1 MRTPP
6 HHARLNRI
14 SIASAVVALAM
25 SGSVA
30 LSPLASAQDST
41 PPASPVASP
50 QATAVVA
57 QNPATVTALMSSEFK
72 QFPAVPMTVRLLRIT
87 IAPGAIVPMHTHPG
101 PEFDRVESGV
111 LTAKSTGDAQTFV
124 GGSKDATTLSSNS
137 ADLQQGDWILF
148 PAGTGMELTNSGTEN
163 AVLLSAVILPVGTG
177 APVSIKYTDGTPA
190 KDAFTGISFTVLG
203 DGLLPDLP
211 TGTTTVTIDEVNVP
225 SGTDLPGSQGPALYS
240 RIDGNLSFKVDSGNV
255 QVSRSATPGLQPNA
269 IPNQQFTLDAGDAAF
284 FPTGVAATPRS
295 EKEDAVSFFRLS
307 IQPASSL
314 TSPPAVISAIA
325 SPTPATTAT
334 AGTPVAASGTP
345 ASTSG
350 FTEGALVRTTEDGVN
365 MRAEPSVDAEIV
377 NELNANTEL
386 KIVGGPEV
394 AGDFTWYQVEIPG
407 ESQGGWVAK
416 DFLKAESAAAA
427 TPATRPAASPT
438 ASPSASP
445 SASPAAAGTPAAGS
459 FKVDEVVITT
469 EDEVRVRPEASI
481 SAEATN
487 TIPKGTRLII
497 TGEAVKADKYTWY
510 PVQGVDTD
518 AYTGWVVAN
527 YLKLAPAAGT

>member
-1 MRTPP
+1 MRTPL

-14 SIASAVVALAM
+14 SLASAVVALAM

-30 LSPLASAQDST
+30 LSPLVSAQDST

-57 QNPATVTALMSSEFK
+57 QNPATVTALMSYEFK

-101 PEFDRVESGV
+101 PEFDRVESGG

-124 GGSKDATTLSSNS
+124 GGSKDATMLSSSS
-137 ADLQQGDWILF
+137 ADLQPKDWILF
-148 PAGTGMELTNSGTEN
+148 PAGTGMELTNSGTED
-163 AVLLSAVILPVGTG
+163 AVLLSAVIQPVGTG
-177 APVSIKYTDGTPA
+177 APASITYADGTPA

-211 TGTTTVTIDEVNVP
+211 SGTTTVTIDRVDVP

-240 RIDGNLSFKVDSGNV
+240 RIDGNLSLKVDSGNV

-269 IPNQQFTLDAGDAAF
+269 IPNQQFTLGAGDAAF
-284 FPTGVAATPRS
+284 FPTGVAATPRTA
-295 EKEDAVSFFRLS
+295 KENAVSFFRLS

-314 TSPPAVISAIA
+314 TSSPAVISAIA
-325 SPTPATTAT
+325 SSTPATAS
-334 AGTPVAASGTP
+334 TPVAASGTP
-345 ASTSG
+345 AAASSTPASG
-350 FTEGALVRTTEDGVN
+350 FAEGALVRTTEDGVN
-365 MRAEPSVDAEIV
+365 MRAEPSVDAEII

-386 KIVGGPEV
+386 KIVGGPEI

-416 DFLKAESAAAA
+416 DFLKAESAVAA
-427 TPATRPAASPT
+427 TPAASPV
-438 ASPSASP
+438 ASPAASP
-445 SASPAAAGTPAAGS
+445 SASPAVTGTPAAGS
-459 FKVDEVVITT
+459 FKADEVVITT
-469 EDEVRVRPEASI
+469 EDDVRVRPEASI
-481 SAEATN
+481 DAEATN

-497 TGEAVKADKYTWY
+497 TGDAVKADKYTWY
-510 PVQGVDTD
+510 PVRGEDTD
-518 AYTGWVVAN
+518 AYTGWVVAD
-527 YLKLAPAAGT
+527 YLKLASASGT